1 MMKKLICLCLALA
14 MALMCVG
21 ALAEGDLQAQLDAAN
36 AKIEELQAQ
45 VDTYYPYYAAQ
56 IVATYGEDG
65 IVWLSDV
72 QSQYDALA
80 QQYASYGM
88 DLAQYG
94 MEDSVKTDIVTSAVQ
109 EGVLLAKASEL
120 GLDQFDDETLKNFE
134 DSSEETFQQYV
145 DYYISY
151 FYPDAEEKTDDMIAE
166 AEAYWASN
174 GLDRADIQISLR
186 KNYLLDAVR
195 DYTIKDVE
203 VTDEDVQAEYEKLI
217 ESNKESYQNDR
228 TYNSDRNSGVAI
240 AWNPEGYRAVKHVLI
255 KFTDEQSQRYSDLQS
270 QLDSLDAEKEAL
282 LNPDEATATADAAAE
297 ETAEPRAQEQIDSD
311 IAACAAEL
319 EALYA
324 ELLPKAEQVV
334 ADFDGGKSFE
344 DLIAEYNEDPGM
356 NAEPTAS
363 QGYAV
368 SADSTAYDSA
378 FTEGAMS
385 IENVGEISGP
395 VYGSYGIYVIY
406 YMADIPAGEVALDEI
421 RDGVTQDALESKQT
435 ETYDAQ
441 VETWVAEANV
451 EYHLD
456 NFGVAETESASEEAA
471 AEATD
476 AQ

>member
-56 IVATYGEDG
+56 IVATYGENG
-65 IVWLSDV
+65 IVWLDDV
-72 QSQYDALA
+72 QAQYDALA
-80 QQYASYGM
+80 QQYASYGI

-94 MEDSVKTDIVTSAVQ
+94 MEDSVKTDLVTSAVQ
-109 EGVLLAKASEL
+109 EGVQLDKAAEL
-120 GLDQFDDETLKNFE
+120 GLDQLDEETQLNFATSA
-134 DSSEETFQQYV
+134 DETFQQYV

-151 FYPDAEEKTDDMIAE
+151 FYPDAEEKTDEMVAE
-166 AEAYWASN
+166 AEAYWAQN
-174 GLDRADIQISLR
+174 GMNRDDILDSLR
-186 KNYLLDAVR
+186 KNYLLDAVH
-195 DYTIKDVE
+195 DYAIKDVE
-203 VTDEDVQAEYEKLI
+203 ITDEDVQAEYEKLI
-217 ESNKESYQNDR
+217 AANQESYQNDR
-228 TYNSDRNSGVAI
+228 TYTSDRNSGVPI

-255 KFTDEQSQRYSDLQS
+255 KFTDEQSQRYSELKS
-270 QLDSLDAEKEAL
+270 QLDSLETEKEAL
-282 LNPDEATATADAAAE
+282 LNPDETTDENADAAADADAEAPAEQRTQE
-297 ETAEPRAQEQIDSD
+297 EIDAD
-311 IAACAAEL
+311 IAACTAEM

-324 ELLPKAEQVV
+324 ELMPKAEQVI

-356 NAEPTAS
+356 NSEPIAS

-368 SADSTAYDSA
+368 SANSTTYDSA

-385 IENVGEISGP
+385 IEQLGGISGP
-395 VYGSYGIYVIY
+395 VQGSYGIYVIY

-421 RDGVTQDALESKQT
+421 REGVAQDALEDKQT
-435 ETYDAQ
+435 ETYNAQLDA
-441 VETWVAEANV
+441 WVAEANV

-456 NFGVAETESASEEAA
+456 NFGVTQTED
-471 AEATD
+471 D